1 MKKFLKNLL
10 AIVLLFATI
19 DLFIWSGGVNI
30 FKLPYFAGQPETLGI
45 VPEDSGTG
53 GIAWED
59 MEVTGEEKVDDG
71 EPYEKVEVT
80 GAEADK
86 YDEYLSECF
95 AYRTLDAEMKK
106 AYIEVFAAMIKHE
119 ETVDMSVLDIDKLH
133 LAFQCVMIDHPEI
146 FYAEGY
152 SYSQYTRG
160 DQVTRLTFT
169 PTYICTEE
177 EAEMLEEEMEKV
189 ISEILSGVS
198 KDADDYTK
206 VKYVYE
212 YLVHSTEYD
221 MSAPDNQ
228 NICSVFLNNR
238 SVCQGYSKATQ
249 LLLNRMGVECTLVTG
264 VVNTTEGHSWNL
276 VKMDG
281 DYYHLDTTWGDA
293 SYQSIEG
300 EDEEWLRN
308 LDIVNYDYFGVSTSE
323 IQKTHVIDNPIELP
337 NCTASACNYYVR
349 EGCLLSGPDKDKLG
363 SILSA
368 HPIVRDGSTIVK
380 CTDRL
385 TYDWLMNYLITESRV
400 FDYVES
406 GGGSIG
412 YAQNE
417 DALSLTLWLDD

>member
-1 MKKFLKNLL
+1 
-10 AIVLLFATI
+10 
-19 DLFIWSGGVNI
+19 
-30 FKLPYFAGQPETLGI
+30 
-45 VPEDSGTG
+45 
-53 GIAWED
+53 
-59 MEVTGEEKVDDG
+59 
-71 EPYEKVEVT
+71 
-80 GAEADK
+80 
-86 YDEYLSECF
+86 
-95 AYRTLDAEMKK
+95 
-106 AYIEVFAAMIKHE
+106 
-119 ETVDMSVLDIDKLH
+119 
-133 LAFQCVMIDHPEI
+133 
-146 FYAEGY
+146 
-152 SYSQYTRG
+152 
-160 DQVTRLTFT
+160 
-169 PTYICTEE
+169 
-177 EAEMLEEEMEKV
+177 
-189 ISEILSGVS
+189 
-198 KDADDYTK
+198 
-206 VKYVYE
+206 
-212 YLVHSTEYD
+212 

-349 EGCLLSGPDKDKLG
+349 EGCLLSGPDRDKLG
-363 SILSA
+363 SILSS